1 MSIKT
6 KDVMANSE
14 FSFTKLDFLE
24 KNETDMIKI
33 SESLKV
39 NLNRRRT
46 IRTFSP
52 RAVDKKIIENC
63 ILAASS
69 APSGANKQPYKFV
82 VISDQKMKE
91 KVKEAAEKE
100 EESFYTKRAS
110 KDWLEDLK
118 PFKTNSKKPY
128 LSVAPYLIAIFAKPF
143 DVINDEKC
151 KNYYPIESTGL
162 AAGTL
167 ISSLHLSGLA
177 TLTHTPSPLNF
188 LNEVL
193 DQPKHYRAM
202 ILLVVG
208 YPEIDT
214 EVPDQSRK
222 NLSEISQFI

>member
-1 MSIKT
+1 MDK
-6 KDVMANSE
+6 SE
-14 FSFTKLDFLE
+14 FLFTKLDFLE
-24 KNETDMIKI
+24 KNEADMLET
-33 SESLKV
+33 SELLKT

-46 IRTFSP
+46 VRTFSP

-69 APSGANKQPYKFV
+69 APSGANKQPYNFV
-82 VISDQKMKE
+82 VVSNPKMKE
-91 KVKEAAEKE
+91 KIKQAAEKE

-118 PFKTNSKKPY
+118 PFKTNSQKPY
-128 LSVAPYLIAIFAKPF
+128 LTVAPYLIAIFAKPY
-143 DVINDEKC
+143 DIVNGEKC
-151 KNYYPIESTGL
+151 KNYYPTESTGL

-208 YPEIDT
+208 YPEKKT
-214 EVPDQSRK
+214 EVPDQGRK
-222 NLSEISQFI
+222 KLSQISQFI